1 MIHTAIKAL
10 KQLALGDADLPQQ
23 CAIGLPDPQTEVG
36 IWLERSGHEVEVT
49 DNHVVACAFPFT
61 VGVDLNGYSRTAV
74 PGAPISLKI
83 RERHGGHRLL
93 AVAHLRRSGAITANG
108 RELSL
113 FHVQSC
119 NHYCLPRPRLW
130 AYELYQ
136 SFIRQRSDRHPEI
149 PMSMRAT
156 RAMNVFFI
164 CPRPVVLVSVKRGES
179 GNIFPMNLFGAI
191 GDGYFAFALNSARRA
206 APLVERAGR
215 VALSSIPIAQAQ
227 LARQLGKNHRKDS
240 VDWDQLP
247 FATAPSTEFEFPI
260 PQFALRV
267 REMEIEAV
275 RNLGSHTLFFARVIR
290 DERRAEGPQFCVIHG
305 LYQAWRL
312 RMSPAQPEKPVEAAN
327 HC

>member
-1 MIHTAIKAL
+1 MIRPAIKAI

-23 CAIGLPDPQTEVG
+23 CAIGLPDPQAEIG
-36 IWLERSGHEVEVT
+36 IWLERSGGEVEVT
-49 DNHVVACAFPFT
+49 NNHVVACAFPFT
-61 VGVDLNGYSRTAV
+61 VGMELNRQPTTSA
-74 PGAPISLKI
+74 PGTPLFLNV
-83 RERHGGHRLL
+83 RERHGGGRLL
-93 AVAHLRRSGAITANG
+93 ANVQLRKSGALTANG

-136 SFIRQRSDRHPEI
+136 SFIRRRSNKDPEI
-149 PMSMRAT
+149 PMSMRAA

-164 CPRPVVLVSVKRGES
+164 CPRPVVLVSVKHEEN

-191 GDGYFAFALNSARRA
+191 GNGYFAFALNTARRA
-206 APLVERAGR
+206 APFVERAGR
-215 VALSSIPIAQAQ
+215 VVLSSIPIGQAE

-240 VDWDQLP
+240 VDWNQLP
-247 FATAPSTEFEFPI
+247 FATTASTEFDFPI

-290 DERRAEGPQFCVIHG
+290 DERRAEGLQFCVIHG

-312 RMSPAQPEKPVEAAN
+312 RMSRVQPEKPVEAAN

>member
-1 MIHTAIKAL
+1 MIRPAIKAI

-23 CAIGLPDPQTEVG
+23 CTIGMPDPQAEVG
-36 IWLERSGHEVEVT
+36 IWLEQSGHEVDVT
-49 DNHVVACAFPFT
+49 NNHVVACAFPFT
-61 VGVDLNGYSRTAV
+61 VGIELNGEGSTRA
-74 PGAPISLKI
+74 PGIHFLKI
-83 RERHGGHRLL
+83 RERHGDRNLL
-93 AVAHLRRSGAITANG
+93 AHVQLRKSGAVTANG

-136 SFIRQRSDRHPEI
+136 SFIRRRSDKNPEI
-149 PMSMRAT
+149 PMSMRAA

-164 CPRPVVLVSVKRGES
+164 CPRPVVLVSVEHGEN

-215 VALSSIPIAQAQ
+215 VALSSIPIGQAE
-227 LARQLGKNHRKDS
+227 LARQLGKNHRRDS
-240 VDWDQLP
+240 VDWNQLP
-247 FATAPSTEFEFPI
+247 FVTTASTELELPI

-275 RNLGSHTLFFARVIR
+275 RKLGSHTLFFARVIR
-290 DERRAEGPQFCVIHG
+290 DERRGEGMQFCMIHG

-312 RMSPAQPEKPVEAAN
+312 RTSRARPEKPIESASQ
-327 HC
+327 C